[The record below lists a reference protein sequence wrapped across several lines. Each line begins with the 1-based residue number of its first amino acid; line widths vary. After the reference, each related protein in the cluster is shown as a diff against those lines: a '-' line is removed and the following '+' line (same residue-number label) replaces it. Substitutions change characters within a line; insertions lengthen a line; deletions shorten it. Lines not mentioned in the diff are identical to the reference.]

1 LCDRGRLSTHNS
13 KTGELIMIQF
23 NLLKEKRIAQQHID
37 AASLYVTEH
46 GGEFIIRK
54 RHIEFYVPTEH
65 SAIVALRF
73 PFLHAEQYIW

>member
-1 LCDRGRLSTHNS
+1 
-13 KTGELIMIQF
+13 MIQF
-23 NLLKEKRIAQQHID
+23 NLSKQKRIDSKYID
-37 AASLYVTEH
+37 EASEYITEH
-46 GGEFIIRK
+46 GGEFAIRK